1 MNKKSGQNSLGL
13 DACFEDEQNPIVLF
27 KKWFAVAEKSEINDP
42 NALSLATSTSEGMP
56 SVRMVLLK
64 GLSEKGFVF
73 YTNFNSK
80 KGNDLKKNPKASMCF
95 HWKSLLRQVRISGDI
110 SLISNNDADEYFNS
124 RPYLS
129 KIGAWSSNQSKPM
142 EKRDSFLNKIE
153 EYKNKFSDQNNVPR
167 PKHWSGWSLKPSSIE
182 FWLDGDNRI
191 HERLKY
197 ISDDKGHWTKCLL
210 SP

>member
-1 MNKKSGQNSLGL
+1 LGL
-13 DACFEDEQNPIVLF
+13 DICFMDEDNPFVLF
-27 KKWFAVAEKSEINDP
+27 KHWMSEAEKKEINDP
-42 NALSLATSTSEGMP
+42 NAVALATVNETNQP
-56 SVRMVLLK
+56 DVRMVLLK
-64 GLSEKGFVF
+64 EFNNNGFVF
-73 YTNFNSK
+73 FTNLNSK
-80 KGNDLKKNPKASMCF
+80 KGSDLKKNPKASMCF

-167 PKHWSGWSLKPSSIE
+167 PKHWSG
-182 FWLDGDNRI
+182 F
-191 HERLKY
+191 
-197 ISDDKGHWTKCLL
+197 LL
-210 SP
+210 SPNKMEFWKDVEGRLHQRLEYLKDTNFWKKQILYP